1 MGPMGRDETLKQGKS
16 PTKAQ
21 KLRMKS
27 LGLIPENWLISKN
40 TPTEFVVVHRV
51 SGEVRRL
58 GA

>member
-1 MGPMGRDETLKQGKS
+1 MKNPKK
-16 PTKAQ
+16 PTMAQ
-21 KLRMKS
+21 KLRMKE
-27 LGLIPENWLISKN
+27 LGIIPENWLVSRN

>member
-1 MGPMGRDETLKQGKS
+1 LGRDEELKNPKA
-16 PTKAQ
+16 PTKSQ
-21 KLRMKS
+21 KLRMKA

-40 TPTEFVVVHRV
+40 STTEFVVVHRV

>member
-1 MGPMGRDETLKQGKS
+1 MKHGRKPTLKQR
-16 PTKAQ
+16 A
-21 KLRMKS
+21 KLKS
-27 LGLIPENWLISKN
+27 LPSPENWLISKN